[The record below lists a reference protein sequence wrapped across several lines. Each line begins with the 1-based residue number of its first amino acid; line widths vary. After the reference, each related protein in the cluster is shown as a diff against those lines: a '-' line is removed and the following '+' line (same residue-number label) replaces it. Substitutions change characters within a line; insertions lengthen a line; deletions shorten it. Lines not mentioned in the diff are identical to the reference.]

1 MKILICSNQLWSIYN
16 FRIGLIKMLI
26 ARGHTVSILAPRDY
40 SIFFL
45 EKIGCNVFSID
56 IDRKSKNPLKDF
68 ILLCRIYL
76 SHRKLKPDLVINYT
90 IKFVIY
96 GSIAARFSKIKSVA
110 VITGLGS
117 SYIEGGL
124 TRMVVFGL
132 YRIALSGIYKI
143 IFLNSADLE
152 IFISNKLVRDSNA
165 KLLNGE
171 GVNLK
176 YFSTNLSVAQSDGI
190 TFLLVA
196 RMLWDK
202 GVGEYVEAAKKVKE
216 KFPNAVFQLLGPID
230 AQNPTSIPHSQIDN
244 WMRDEVVDYLGVHDD
259 VRPFIASADCIVL
272 PSYREGMSRVLMEA
286 CSMGRP
292 IIATNVPGCSEI
304 VEDGVT
310 GFLCKPRDPIDLEKK
325 IQMMMHLSSS
335 DRLLMG
341 KRAVKRAVDL
351 FDENIINS
359 KFIEFIEC

>member
-1 MKILICSNQLWSIYN
+1 
-16 FRIGLIKMLI
+16 
-26 ARGHTVSILAPRDY
+26 
-40 SIFFL
+40 
-45 EKIGCNVFSID
+45 
-56 IDRKSKNPLKDF
+56 
-68 ILLCRIYL
+68 
-76 SHRKLKPDLVINYT
+76 
-90 IKFVIY
+90 
-96 GSIAARFSKIKSVA
+96 
-110 VITGLGS
+110 
-117 SYIEGGL
+117 
-124 TRMVVFGL
+124 MVVFWL
-132 YRIALSGIYKI
+132 YRIALSGIYKT
-143 IFLNSADLE
+143 IFLNNADLE

-171 GVNLK
+171 GVNLE
-176 YFSTNLSVAQSDGI
+176 YFSTNFPVAQSDRI

-244 WMRDEVVDYLGVHDD
+244 WMRDELVDYLGVHDD
-259 VRPFIASADCIVL
+259 VRPFIASADC
-272 PSYREGMSRVLMEA
+272 RVLMEA

-304 VEDGVT
+304 VEDGIT
-310 GFLCKPRDPIDLEKK
+310 GFLCKPRDPIDLEEK

-341 KRAVKRAVDL
+341 KRAVKRAADL